1 MKKLQALLN
10 EKIEADEKL
19 DLLRKVMN
27 TSKDDAVVVI
37 GSYRISSDGPAK
49 EKLKEL
55 LFDWYNG
62 ALDKVAELQAQIDKL
77 EELL

>member
-1 MKKLQALLN
+1 MKN
-10 EKIEADEKL
+10 SMS
-19 DLLRKVMN
+19 LLRNESGWHKCIRML
-27 TSKDDAVVVI
+27 SPIAIVI